1 MGFAKFLSPRRIK
14 LARGT
19 ARDLKL
25 EPAAAD
31 IAKFSFTLEG
41 LRFAGN
47 LDLRRDG
54 LYLPIREG
62 DELAVIYEAS
72 SSNSDHEALRGLN
85 SRRSALSGA
94 DLSGEN
100 SAPRS
105 SCEAPNSGNSA
116 AANSDCDAHSDT
128 AASARQNSAVSDLSD
143 KDRSGINSAALG
155 LIRKGSNERAS
166 ADTEPYASNLNC
178 KNFSGSASLNSTR
191 EEHGALSSPTT
202 NSAAN
207 PAASVLPLDFVNLS
221 LGAQRWKDAG
231 STALAAIF
239 AAFGVALAAMSIYCT
254 IFIFEKSDPA
264 VAIALPV
271 LAPFAYCSFKF
282 MRKNWRAAKFGRIFA
297 ALAHSKEPKRSGEAE
312 GYASG
317 VLVLRSDD
325 VYYFGFALD
334 GVYLSGDNERQIVS
348 DGILTDQNLAE
359 LADGENSAKF
369 KNLNAENSAS
379 VKNFAKS
386 ANSTS
391 SVNSANAANSI
402 NSASSTEVATSAKA
416 KDASQSFGLQN
427 GDILRARYKDYRVSG
442 ILNQS
447 RGMKLGDTRSGLRRV
462 IDFIANMA
470 LQIGLRL
477 GGALVLTWL
486 GDHIGG
492 SFGNALSFIGFLLL
506 LSLML

>member
-25 EPAAAD
+25 ELAAAD
-31 IAKFSFTLEG
+31 TAKFSFTLEG

-47 LDLRRDG
+47 LDLKRDG

-62 DELAVIYEAS
+62 DELAVIYEVS
-72 SSNSDHEALRGLN
+72 SSNSG
-85 SRRSALSGA
+85 RSALR
-94 DLSGEN
+94 GEN
-100 SAPRS
+100 SAPRPNCEVS
-105 SCEAPNSGNSA
+105 SSGNSA
-116 AANSDCDAHSDT
+116 AANSNRDAYSDT
-128 AASARQNSAVSDLSD
+128 AASARQNSTASDLSN

-155 LIRKGSNERAS
+155 FIRK
-166 ADTEPYASNLNC
+166 DLN
-178 KNFSGSASLNSTR
+178 SSLSLNSTR
-191 EEHGALSSPTT
+191 ESRGGASVNSALS
-202 NSAAN
+202 
-207 PAASVLPLDFVNLS
+207 PLDFVNLS

-239 AAFGVALAAMSIYCT
+239 AAFGVALAAMSIYCI
-254 IFIFEKSDPA
+254 IFIFDARAPA
-264 VAIALPV
+264 GLLALLI

-282 MRKNWRAAKFGRIFA
+282 MRRDWRAAKFGRIFA

-317 VLVLRSDD
+317 VRVLKGDD
-325 VYYFGFALD
+325 VYYFGFVVD
-334 GVYLSGDNERQIVS
+334 GVYLSGDSKLQIVS

-359 LADGENSAKF
+359 LADGKNSAKF

-386 ANSTS
+386 ANSAS
-391 SVNSANAANSI
+391 SANSTNAANSI
-402 NSASSTEVATSAKA
+402 NSARSAEVSAPA
-416 KDASQSFGLQN
+416 KTKNASQSFELQN

-442 ILNQS
+442 IWNQS

-462 IDFIANMA
+462 IDFIASVA

-492 SFGNALSFIGFLLL
+492 SFGNAISFIGFLLL

>member
-1 MGFAKFLSPRRIK
+1 MGFAKLLSPRQIK

-19 ARDLKL
+19 VRDLKL
-25 EPAAAD
+25 ELAAAD
-31 IAKFSFTLEG
+31 TAKFSFTLEC

-47 LDLRRDG
+47 LDLKRDG

-72 SSNSDHEALRGLN
+72 SLNSDREALRGLN
-85 SRRSALSGA
+85 FSRSALSGA

-100 SAPRS
+100 SMLRP
-105 SCEAPNSGNSA
+105 SCEVPNSGNSTV
-116 AANSDCDAHSDT
+116 ANLDCDAHSDT
-128 AASARQNSAVSDLSD
+128 AASVRQNSAVSDLVG
-143 KDRSGINSAALG
+143 KDRSGINSAALS
-155 LIRKGSNERAS
+155 LIHEGFNEQAN
-166 ADTEPYASNLNC
+166 ANTELYTSSLNC
-178 KNFSGSASLNSTR
+178 KDLSGSTSLNSTR
-191 EEHGALSSPTT
+191 ESRGGASV
-202 NSAAN
+202 N
-207 PAASVLPLDFVNLS
+207 PAASALPLDFVNLS

-239 AAFGVALAAMSIYCT
+239 AAFGVVLAAMSIYCI

-282 MRKNWRAAKFGRIFA
+282 MRRDWRAAKFGHIFA
-297 ALAHSKEPKRSGEAE
+297 ALPHSKEPKRSSEAE

-317 VLVLRSDD
+317 VRVLRSGDI
-325 VYYFGFALD
+325 YYFGFALD
-334 GVYLSGDNERQIVS
+334 GLYLSGDSKRQIVS
-348 DGILTDQNLAE
+348 GALRSDQNLAE
-359 LADGENSAKF
+359 LTGGENCTKF
-369 KNLNAENSAS
+369 KNLNVENSTS

-391 SVNSANAANSI
+391 SANSTNAANSI
-402 NSASSTEVATSAKA
+402 NSVRSAEAAAPAKA
-416 KDASQSFGLQN
+416 KDASQSFELQN

-442 ILNQS
+442 LWNQS

-462 IDFIANMA
+462 IDFIASVA

>member
-25 EPAAAD
+25 ELAAAD
-31 IAKFSFTLEG
+31 TAKFSFTLER
-41 LRFAGN
+41 LRFAGI
-47 LDLRRDG
+47 LDLRLDG

-72 SSNSDHEALRGLN
+72 SLNSSREALRGLN
-85 SRRSALSGA
+85 SSRSALNGA

-100 SAPRS
+100 SMLHL
-105 SCEAPNSGNSA
+105 SCETPNSKNSTA
-116 AANSDCDAHSDT
+116 TNSDCDAHSDT
-128 AASARQNSAVSDLSD
+128 ATSARQNSAVSDLVG

-155 LIRKGSNERAS
+155 FIRKDLS
-166 ADTEPYASNLNC
+166 DPL
-178 KNFSGSASLNSTR
+178 SLNSTR
-191 EEHGALSSPTT
+191 ESRGDAL
-202 NSAAN
+202 AN
-207 PAASVLPLDFVNLS
+207 PAASALPIDFVNLS

-239 AAFGVALAAMSIYCT
+239 AAFGVVLAAMSIYCI

-282 MRKNWRAAKFGRIFA
+282 MRKDWRAAKFGRIFA

-317 VLVLRSDD
+317 MRVLQSGD

-334 GVYLSGDNERQIVS
+334 GVYLSGDSKLQIVS

-359 LADGENSAKF
+359 LADGENSAEF
-369 KNLNAENSAS
+369 KNLNAENSTS

-391 SVNSANAANSI
+391 SVDSANAANSI
-402 NSASSTEVATSAKA
+402 NSARSAKTAASVKA
-416 KDASQSFGLQN
+416 KDASQSFELQN

-442 ILNQS
+442 IWNQS
-447 RGMKLGDTRSGLRRV
+447 RGSKLGDTRSGLRRV
-462 IDFIANMA
+462 IDFIASVA

>member
-31 IAKFSFTLEG
+31 TAKFSFTLEG

-72 SSNSDHEALRGLN
+72 SSNSAREALRGLN
-85 SRRSALSGA
+85 SSRSALNGS

-100 SAPRS
+100 SVPRP
-105 SCEAPNSGNSA
+105 SCETPNSKNST

-128 AASARQNSAVSDLSD
+128 TAGARQNSAVSDLVG
-143 KDRSGINSAALG
+143 KDRSGINSAALS
-155 LIRKGSNERAS
+155 LIREGFHEQAS
-166 ADTEPYASNLNC
+166 ADTKFYASNLNC

-191 EEHGALSSPTT
+191 ESRGDASV
-202 NSAAN
+202 NS
-207 PAASVLPLDFVNLS
+207 AASVLPLDFVNLS

-239 AAFGVALAAMSIYCT
+239 AAFGVVLAAMSIYCI

-264 VAIALPV
+264 VTIALPV
-271 LAPFAYCSFKF
+271 LAPFAYCSFRF
-282 MRKNWRAAKFGRIFA
+282 MRRDWRAAKFGRIFA
-297 ALAHSKEPKRSGEAE
+297 ALPHSKEPKRSGEAE
-312 GYASG
+312 GYVSG
-317 VLVLRSDD
+317 VRVLRSGD
-325 VYYFGFALD
+325 VYYYGFALD
-334 GVYLSGDNERQIVS
+334 GLYLSGDSKRRIVS
-348 DGILTDQNLAE
+348 DALCADQNLAE
-359 LADGENSAKF
+359 LADGENCMKF
-369 KNLNAENSAS
+369 KNLDAENSTNSAS
-379 VKNFAKS
+379 IKNFVKS

-391 SVNSANAANSI
+391 SANSTNAANSI
-402 NSASSTEVATSAKA
+402 NSACSAEVAVSVKA
-416 KDASQSFGLQN
+416 KDASQSFELQN
-427 GDILRARYKDYRVSG
+427 GDILRALYKDYRVSG
-442 ILNQS
+442 LWNQS
-447 RGMKLGDTRSGLRRV
+447 RSMKLGDTRSGLRRV
-462 IDFIANMA
+462 MDFIASVA

-477 GGALVLTWL
+477 GGALVLTRL

-492 SFGNALSFIGFLLL
+492 DFGNALSFIGFLLL

>member
-19 ARDLKL
+19 ARDFKL

-31 IAKFSFTLEG
+31 TAKFSFTLER

-72 SSNSDHEALRGLN
+72 SSNSGGEALRGLN
-85 SRRSALSGA
+85 SCHEALSSVG
-94 DLSGEN
+94 LSGEN
-100 SAPRS
+100 SVPHPSRETPS
-105 SCEAPNSGNSA
+105 SGNSA

-128 AASARQNSAVSDLSD
+128 AASARQNSAVSDLVG
-143 KDRSGINSAALG
+143 KDRSGINSAALS
-155 LIRKGSNERAS
+155 LIREGFNEQANVN
-166 ADTEPYASNLNC
+166 TELYTSSLNC
-178 KNFSGSASLNSTR
+178 KDLSGSLSLNSTR
-191 EEHGALSSPTT
+191 ESRGG
-202 NSAAN
+202 
-207 PAASVLPLDFVNLS
+207 ASVNSTASALPLDFVNLS

-239 AAFGVALAAMSIYCT
+239 AAFGVALAAMSIYCI

-282 MRKNWRAAKFGRIFA
+282 MRRDWRAAKFGRIFA
-297 ALAHSKEPKRSGEAE
+297 ALPHSKKPKRSGEAE

-317 VLVLRSDD
+317 VRVLQSGD
-325 VYYFGFALD
+325 VYYYGFALD
-334 GVYLSGDNERQIVS
+334 GLYLSGDSKRRIVS
-348 DGILTDQNLAE
+348 DALRADQNLAE
-359 LADGENSAKF
+359 LADGENCMKF
-369 KNLNAENSAS
+369 KNLDAENSANS
-379 VKNFAKS
+379 TSIKNFAKS
-386 ANSTS
+386 VNSIS
-391 SVNSANAANSI
+391 SVNSTNAANSI
-402 NSASSTEVATSAKA
+402 NSARSAEVAAPAKT
-416 KDASQSFGLQN
+416 KDASQSFELQN

-442 ILNQS
+442 LWNQS
-447 RGMKLGDTRSGLRRV
+447 RSTKLGDTRSGLRRA
-462 IDFIANMA
+462 IDFIAGVA

-477 GGALVLTWL
+477 GGALVLTQL

>member
-1 MGFAKFLSPRRIK
+1 MGFAKFLLPRRIK

-19 ARDLKL
+19 ARDFKL
-25 EPAAAD
+25 ELAAAD
-31 IAKFSFTLEG
+31 TAKFSFTLER
-41 LRFAGN
+41 LRFAEN
-47 LDLRRDG
+47 LDLKRDG

-100 SAPRS
+100 SVPRP

-116 AANSDCDAHSDT
+116 AANLDYDAHSDT
-128 AASARQNSAVSDLSD
+128 ATSARQNSAVSDLVG
-143 KDRSGINSAALG
+143 KDRSGINSAALS
-155 LIRKGSNERAS
+155 LIHEGFNEQAN
-166 ADTEPYASNLNC
+166 ANTELYTSSLNC
-178 KNFSGSASLNSTR
+178 KDLSGSTSLNSTR
-191 EEHGALSSPTT
+191 ESRGGASV
-202 NSAAN
+202 N
-207 PAASVLPLDFVNLS
+207 PAASALPLDFVNLS
-221 LGAQRWKDAG
+221 LGAQRWRDAG
-231 STALAAIF
+231 STVLAAIF
-239 AAFGVALAAMSIYCT
+239 AAFGVALTAMSIYCI
-254 IFIFEKSDPA
+254 IFIFDARAPA
-264 VAIALPV
+264 GLLALLI
-271 LAPFAYCSFKF
+271 LAPFSYCSFKF
-282 MRKNWRAAKFGRIFA
+282 MRRDWRAAKFGHIFA

-317 VLVLRSDD
+317 VRVLQSGD
-325 VYYFGFALD
+325 VYYYGFALD
-334 GVYLSGDNERQIVS
+334 GMYLSGENKLQIVS

-359 LADGENSAKF
+359 LAGDENSAKF

-386 ANSTS
+386 ANSASSINSTS
-391 SVNSANAANSI
+391 AGNSI
-402 NSASSTEVATSAKA
+402 NSARSAEAVAPANT

-442 ILNQS
+442 LWNQS
-447 RGMKLGDTRSGLRRV
+447 RGMKLGDTRSGLRRAA
-462 IDFIANMA
+462 DFIAGVA

-477 GGALVLTWL
+477 GGGLVLTWL

>member
-1 MGFAKFLSPRRIK
+1 MGFAKFFSPRRIK
-14 LARGT
+14 LVRGT
-19 ARDLKL
+19 ARDFKL

-31 IAKFSFTLEG
+31 TAKFSFTLER

-72 SSNSDHEALRGLN
+72 SSNSGGEASRSLNSCREAL
-85 SRRSALSGA
+85 SSV

-100 SAPRS
+100 SAERPNCEVS
-105 SCEAPNSGNSA
+105 SSGNST
-116 AANSDCDAHSDT
+116 AANSNRDAYSDT
-128 AASARQNSAVSDLSD
+128 AASARQNSTVSDLSN

-155 LIRKGSNERAS
+155 LIREDLNEQAS
-166 ADTEPYASNLNC
+166 ADTKFYASNLNC
-178 KNFSGSASLNSTR
+178 KDLSGPLSLNSTR
-191 EEHGALSSPTT
+191 ESRGDAL
-202 NSAAN
+202 AN
-207 PAASVLPLDFVNLS
+207 PAASALPIDFVNLS

-239 AAFGVALAAMSIYCT
+239 AAFGVALAAMSIYCI
-254 IFIFEKSDPA
+254 IFIFDARAPA
-264 VAIALPV
+264 GLLALLI
-271 LAPFAYCSFKF
+271 LAPFAYCSFRF
-282 MRKNWRAAKFGRIFA
+282 MRRDWRAAKFGRIFA
-297 ALAHSKEPKRSGEAE
+297 ALPHSKEPKRSGEAE

-317 VLVLRSDD
+317 VRVLRSGD
-325 VYYFGFALD
+325 VYYYGFALD
-334 GVYLSGDNERQIVS
+334 GLYLSGDSKRRIVS
-348 DGILTDQNLAE
+348 GVLRADQNLAE
-359 LADGENSAKF
+359 LSDGENCMKF
-369 KNLNAENSAS
+369 KNLGVENSANSAS

-391 SVNSANAANSI
+391 SVNSTNARNSI
-402 NSASSTEVATSAKA
+402 NFARSAETATPAKA
-416 KDASQSFGLQN
+416 KDAPRSFELQN

-442 ILNQS
+442 LWNQS

-462 IDFIANMA
+462 IDFIASVA

-477 GGALVLTWL
+477 GGALVLTRL

-492 SFGNALSFIGFLLL
+492 DFGNALSFIGFLLL

>member
-1 MGFAKFLSPRRIK
+1 MGFAKFLSPRHIK

-19 ARDLKL
+19 ARDFKL

-31 IAKFSFTLEG
+31 TAKFSFTLER
-41 LRFAGN
+41 LCFAGI
-47 LDLRRDG
+47 LDLKRDG

-72 SSNSDHEALRGLN
+72 SSNFSREALRGLN
-85 SRRSALSGA
+85 SSRSALSGA

-105 SCEAPNSGNSA
+105 SCKAPDSGNST
-116 AANSDCDAHSDT
+116 AANLDCDAHSNT
-128 AASARQNSAVSDLSD
+128 VASAGQNSAVSDLVG

-155 LIRKGSNERAS
+155 LIREGFNEQAN
-166 ADTEPYASNLNC
+166 ANTELYTSSLNC
-178 KNFSGSASLNSTR
+178 KDLSGSLSLNSTR
-191 EEHGALSSPTT
+191 DSRGGVSV
-202 NSAAN
+202 NSI
-207 PAASVLPLDFVNLS
+207 ASALPLDFVNLS

-239 AAFGVALAAMSIYCT
+239 AAFGVALAAMSIYCI
-254 IFIFEKSDPA
+254 IFIFDAGAPA
-264 VAIALPV
+264 GLLALLI

-282 MRKNWRAAKFGRIFA
+282 MRRDWRAAKFGRIFA

-317 VLVLRSDD
+317 VRVLKGND

-334 GVYLSGDNERQIVS
+334 GLYLSGDSKRRIVS
-348 DGILTDQNLAE
+348 GGIRADQNLAE
-359 LADGENSAKF
+359 FADGENCMKF
-369 KNLNAENSAS
+369 KNLDAENSTNSAS
-379 VKNFAKS
+379 IKNFAKS

-391 SVNSANAANSI
+391 STNSTNAANFI
-402 NSASSTEVATSAKA
+402 NSACSAEVAVSVKA
-416 KDASQSFGLQN
+416 KDASQSFELQN

-442 ILNQS
+442 LWNQS
-447 RGMKLGDTRSGLRRV
+447 RGMKLGDTRSGFRRAA
-462 IDFIANMA
+462 DFIASVA

-477 GGALVLTWL
+477 GGTLVLTQL

-492 SFGNALSFIGFLLL
+492 DFGNALSFIGFLLL

>member
-1 MGFAKFLSPRRIK
+1 MGFSKFLSPRRIK

-25 EPAAAD
+25 ESAAAD
-31 IAKFSFTLEG
+31 TAKFSFTLEG
-41 LRFAGN
+41 LRFAGI

-54 LYLPIREG
+54 LYLPIRED
-62 DELAVIYEAS
+62 DELAVIYEVS
-72 SSNSDHEALRGLN
+72 SSNSD
-85 SRRSALSGA
+85 RSALNGA
-94 DLSGEN
+94 DLSGAN
-100 SAPRS
+100 SVPRP
-105 SCEAPNSGNSA
+105 SCEALNSGNFTA
-116 AANSDCDAHSDT
+116 VNSNCDAHSDT

-143 KDRSGINSAALG
+143 KDCSGINSAALG
-155 LIRKGSNERAS
+155 L
-166 ADTEPYASNLNC
+166 NC
-178 KNFSGSASLNSTR
+178 KDLSGSLSLNSAR
-191 EEHGALSSPTT
+191 ESRGGVSV
-202 NSAAN
+202 NST
-207 PAASVLPLDFVNLS
+207 ASALPLDFVNLS
-221 LGAQRWKDAG
+221 LGAQRWRGAG

-239 AAFGVALAAMSIYCT
+239 AAFGVALAAMSIYCI

-271 LAPFAYCSFKF
+271 LVPSAYCSFKF
-282 MRKNWRAAKFGRIFA
+282 MRRDWRAAKFGRIFA
-297 ALAHSKEPKRSGEAE
+297 ALPHSKEPKRSGEAE

-317 VLVLRSDD
+317 VRMLKGDD
-325 VYYFGFALD
+325 VYYYGFALD
-334 GVYLSGDNERQIVS
+334 GVYLSGENKRQIIS

-359 LADGENSAKF
+359 LADGKNSAKF

-391 SVNSANAANSI
+391 SANSTNAANST
-402 NSASSTEVATSAKA
+402 NSARSAEVAAPANT
-416 KDASQSFGLQN
+416 KDAPQSFELQN

-442 ILNQS
+442 LWNQS
-447 RGMKLGDTRSGLRRV
+447 RGSELGDTRSGLRRV
-462 IDFIANMA
+462 ADFIASVA

-492 SFGNALSFIGFLLL
+492 SFGNTLSFIGFLLL
-506 LSLML
+506 LSLIL

>member
-25 EPAAAD
+25 ELAAAD
-31 IAKFSFTLEG
+31 TAKFSFTLEG

-47 LDLRRDG
+47 LDLKRDG

-62 DELAVIYEAS
+62 DELAVIYEVS
-72 SSNSDHEALRGLN
+72 SSNSG
-85 SRRSALSGA
+85 RSALR
-94 DLSGEN
+94 GEN
-100 SAPRS
+100 SAPRPNCEVS
-105 SCEAPNSGNSA
+105 SSGNSA
-116 AANSDCDAHSDT
+116 AANSNRDAYSDT
-128 AASARQNSAVSDLSD
+128 AASARQNSTASDLSN

-155 LIRKGSNERAS
+155 FIRK
-166 ADTEPYASNLNC
+166 DLN
-178 KNFSGSASLNSTR
+178 SSLSLNSTR
-191 EEHGALSSPTT
+191 ESRGGASV
-202 NSAAN
+202 NSAA
-207 PAASVLPLDFVNLS
+207 SPLDFVNLG

-239 AAFGVALAAMSIYCT
+239 AAFGVVLAAMSIYCI
-254 IFIFEKSDPA
+254 IFIFDARAPA
-264 VAIALPV
+264 GLLALLI

-282 MRKNWRAAKFGRIFA
+282 MRRDWRAAKFGRIFA
-297 ALAHSKEPKRSGEAE
+297 ALPHSKEPKRSGEAE

-317 VLVLRSDD
+317 VRVLQSGD
-325 VYYFGFALD
+325 VYYYGFALD
-334 GVYLSGDNERQIVS
+334 GLYLSGDSKRRIVS
-348 DGILTDQNLAE
+348 DALRVDQNLAE
-359 LADGENSAKF
+359 LADGENCMKF
-369 KNLNAENSAS
+369 KNLNAENSANS
-379 VKNFAKS
+379 TSIKNFAKS

-391 SVNSANAANSI
+391 SVNSTNARNSI
-402 NSASSTEVATSAKA
+402 NSARSAEVSAPAKA
-416 KDASQSFGLQN
+416 KDASQSFELQN

-442 ILNQS
+442 IWNQS

-462 IDFIANMA
+462 IDFIASVA

-486 GDHIGG
+486 GGHIGG

>member
-1 MGFAKFLSPRRIK
+1 MGFAKFLSPRQIK

-19 ARDLKL
+19 ARDFKL
-25 EPAAAD
+25 QFAAAGT
-31 IAKFSFTLEG
+31 AKFSFTLEG
-41 LRFAGN
+41 SCFAGILN
-47 LDLRRDG
+47 LKRDG

-72 SSNSDHEALRGLN
+72 SSNSSREASRSLNSDREAL
-85 SRRSALSGA
+85 SSA
-94 DLSGEN
+94 DLIGEN
-100 SAPRS
+100 SAERPNCEVS
-105 SCEAPNSGNSA
+105 SSGNSA
-116 AANSDCDAHSDT
+116 AANSNRDAYSDT
-128 AASARQNSAVSDLSD
+128 ATSARQNSTASDLSN
-143 KDRSGINSAALG
+143 KDRRGINSAALG
-155 LIRKGSNERAS
+155 LTRK
-166 ADTEPYASNLNC
+166 DL
-178 KNFSGSASLNSTR
+178 SGSLSLNSTR
-191 EEHGALSSPTT
+191 EEHGASINLAVS
-202 NSAAN
+202 
-207 PAASVLPLDFVNLS
+207 PLDFVNLS
-221 LGAQRWKDAG
+221 LGVQRWKDAG

-239 AAFGVALAAMSIYCT
+239 AAFGVALAAMSIYCI
-254 IFIFEKSDPA
+254 IFIFDARAPA
-264 VAIALPV
+264 GLLALLI

-282 MRKNWRAAKFGRIFA
+282 MRRDWRAAKFGRIFA

-317 VLVLRSDD
+317 VRVLQSGD
-325 VYYFGFALD
+325 VYYYGFALD
-334 GVYLSGDNERQIVS
+334 GLYLSGDSKRRIVS
-348 DGILTDQNLAE
+348 DALRADQNLAE
-359 LADGENSAKF
+359 LADGENSAEF
-369 KNLNAENSAS
+369 KNLGAENSTS

-391 SVNSANAANSI
+391 SVNSANAENSI
-402 NSASSTEVATSAKA
+402 NSARSAEA
-416 KDASQSFGLQN
+416 AASANTKDASQSFELQN

-442 ILNQS
+442 LWNQS

-462 IDFIANMA
+462 IDFIASVA

>member
-1 MGFAKFLSPRRIK
+1 MRFSKFLSPRRIK

-25 EPAAAD
+25 EPAAAGT
-31 IAKFSFTLEG
+31 AKFSFTLER

-72 SSNSDHEALRGLN
+72 SSNFGREASRSLN
-85 SRRSALSGA
+85 SSRSASSSA

-100 SAPRS
+100 SAERS
-105 SCEAPNSGNSA
+105 NCEVSSSGNSA
-116 AANSDCDAHSDT
+116 AANLDYDAHSDT
-128 AASARQNSAVSDLSD
+128 AASARQNSTASDLSD
-143 KDRSGINSAALG
+143 KDRSGINSAALS
-155 LIRKGSNERAS
+155 LIREGFNEQAN
-166 ADTEPYASNLNC
+166 ADTKFYASNLNC
-178 KNFSGSASLNSTR
+178 KDLSSSLSLNSTR
-191 EEHGALSSPTT
+191 EERGAQANSALS
-202 NSAAN
+202 
-207 PAASVLPLDFVNLS
+207 PLDFVNLS

-231 STALAAIF
+231 SAMLAAIF
-239 AAFGVALAAMSIYCT
+239 AAFGVALAAMSIYCI

-264 VAIALPV
+264 GAIALPV
-271 LAPFAYCSFKF
+271 LVPSAYCSFKF
-282 MRKNWRAAKFGRIFA
+282 MRRDWRAAKFGRIFA

-317 VLVLRSDD
+317 VRVLRSDD

-334 GVYLSGDNERQIVS
+334 GVYLSGENKLRIVS
-348 DGILTDQNLAE
+348 GGIRADQNLAE
-359 LADGENSAKF
+359 LAGGENSAEF
-369 KNLNAENSAS
+369 KNLDAENSANYAS

-386 ANSTS
+386 ANSAS

-402 NSASSTEVATSAKA
+402 NSARSAEAAAPAKA
-416 KDASQSFGLQN
+416 KDASQSFELQN

-442 ILNQS
+442 LWNQS
-447 RGMKLGDTRSGLRRV
+447 RGSELGDTRSGLRRV
-462 IDFIANMA
+462 VDFIAAVA
-470 LQIGLRL
+470 LQLGLRL

-506 LSLML
+506 LSLMA

>member
-1 MGFAKFLSPRRIK
+1 MSFAKFLSPRQIK
-14 LARGT
+14 FARGT

-25 EPAAAD
+25 EPTAAGT
-31 IAKFSFTLEG
+31 AKFSFTLER
-41 LRFAGN
+41 LRFAGILN
-47 LDLRRDG
+47 LKRDG

-72 SSNSDHEALRGLN
+72 SSNSSREALRGLN
-85 SRRSALSGA
+85 SDREALSSA

-100 SAPRS
+100 SAERP
-105 SCEAPNSGNSA
+105 SCEVPNSGNSTT
-116 AANSDCDAHSDT
+116 ANLDYDAHSDT
-128 AASARQNSAVSDLSD
+128 AASVRQNSVVSDLVG

-155 LIRKGSNERAS
+155 LNCEDFGGS
-166 ADTEPYASNLNC
+166 L
-178 KNFSGSASLNSTR
+178 FLNSAR
-191 EEHGALSSPTT
+191 ESRGSVSV
-202 NSAAN
+202 NSV
-207 PAASVLPLDFVNLS
+207 ASVLPLDFVNLS

-359 LADGENSAKF
+359 LADGKNSAKF

-386 ANSTS
+386 ANSAS
-391 SVNSANAANSI
+391 SANSTNAANSI
-402 NSASSTEVATSAKA
+402 NSARSAEVSAPA
-416 KDASQSFGLQN
+416 KTKNASQSFELQN

-442 ILNQS
+442 LWNQS
-447 RGMKLGDTRSGLRRV
+447 RGSELGDTSSGLRRV
-462 IDFIANMA
+462 IDFIAGVA

>member
-25 EPAAAD
+25 ELAAAD
-31 IAKFSFTLEG
+31 TAKFSFTLEG

-47 LDLRRDG
+47 LDLKRDG

-62 DELAVIYEAS
+62 DELAVIYEVS
-72 SSNSDHEALRGLN
+72 SSNSG
-85 SRRSALSGA
+85 RSALR
-94 DLSGEN
+94 GEN
-100 SAPRS
+100 SAPRPNCEVS
-105 SCEAPNSGNSA
+105 SSGNSA
-116 AANSDCDAHSDT
+116 AANSNRDAYSDT
-128 AASARQNSAVSDLSD
+128 AASARQNSTASDLSN

-155 LIRKGSNERAS
+155 FIRK
-166 ADTEPYASNLNC
+166 DLN
-178 KNFSGSASLNSTR
+178 SSLSLNSTR
-191 EEHGALSSPTT
+191 ESRGGASV
-202 NSAAN
+202 NSAA
-207 PAASVLPLDFVNLS
+207 SPLDFVNLG

-239 AAFGVALAAMSIYCT
+239 AAFGVVLAAMSIYCI
-254 IFIFEKSDPA
+254 IFIFDARAPA
-264 VAIALPV
+264 GLLALLI

-282 MRKNWRAAKFGRIFA
+282 MRRDWRAAKFGRIFA
-297 ALAHSKEPKRSGEAE
+297 ALPHSKEPKRSGEAE

-317 VLVLRSDD
+317 VRVLQSGD
-325 VYYFGFALD
+325 VYYYGFALD
-334 GVYLSGDNERQIVS
+334 GLYLSGDSKRRIVS
-348 DGILTDQNLAE
+348 DALRVDQNLAE
-359 LADGENSAKF
+359 LADGENCMKF
-369 KNLNAENSAS
+369 KNLNAENSTNSAS

-391 SVNSANAANSI
+391 SANSTNAANSI
-402 NSASSTEVATSAKA
+402 NSARSAEVAVPAKA
-416 KDASQSFGLQN
+416 KDASQSFELQN
-427 GDILRARYKDYRVSG
+427 GDILCARYKDYRVSG
-442 ILNQS
+442 LWNQS
-447 RGMKLGDTRSGLRRV
+447 RSTKLGDTRSGLRRV
-462 IDFIANMA
+462 IDFIASVA

-492 SFGNALSFIGFLLL
+492 SFGNTLSFIGFLLL

>member
-1 MGFAKFLSPRRIK
+1 MGFAKFLSPQQIK

-25 EPAAAD
+25 QPAAAGT
-31 IAKFSFTLEG
+31 AKFSFTLER

-72 SSNSDHEALRGLN
+72 SSNSGGEALRGLN

-100 SAPRS
+100 SAPRP
-105 SCEAPNSGNSA
+105 SCEVLNSGNSA
-116 AANSDCDAHSDT
+116 VANSNCDAHSDT
-128 AASARQNSAVSDLSD
+128 ATSARQNSAVSDLVG
-143 KDRSGINSAALG
+143 KDRSGINSAALS
-155 LIRKGSNERAS
+155 LIHEGFNEQAN
-166 ADTEPYASNLNC
+166 ANTELYTSSLNC
-178 KNFSGSASLNSTR
+178 KDLSGSLSLNSIR
-191 EEHGALSSPTT
+191 EEHGASV
-202 NSAAN
+202 NST
-207 PAASVLPLDFVNLS
+207 ASALPLDFVNLS
-221 LGAQRWKDAG
+221 LGAQRWRDAG

-239 AAFGVALAAMSIYCT
+239 AAFGVALAAMSIYCI

-282 MRKNWRAAKFGRIFA
+282 MRKDWRAAKFGRIFA
-297 ALAHSKEPKRSGEAE
+297 ALPHSKEPKRSGEAE

-317 VLVLRSDD
+317 VRVLQSGDI
-325 VYYFGFALD
+325 YYYGFALD
-334 GVYLSGDNERQIVS
+334 GLYLSGDSKRQIVS
-348 DGILTDQNLAE
+348 DALRADQNLAE
-359 LADGENSAKF
+359 LADGENCIKF
-369 KNLNAENSAS
+369 KNLGAENSVNSMS
-379 VKNFAKS
+379 VKNFTKS

-391 SVNSANAANSI
+391 SANSTNAANSI
-402 NSASSTEVATSAKA
+402 NSARSAEVAVSVKA
-416 KDASQSFGLQN
+416 KDASQSFELQN

-442 ILNQS
+442 LWNQS

-462 IDFIANMA
+462 IDFIASVA

-477 GGALVLTWL
+477 GGVLVLTWL

>member
-1 MGFAKFLSPRRIK
+1 MGFAKFLSPRQIK

-25 EPAAAD
+25 QPAAAD

-47 LDLRRDG
+47 LDLKRDG

-72 SSNSDHEALRGLN
+72 SSNSGGEALRGLN
-85 SRRSALSGA
+85 SDREA
-94 DLSGEN
+94 LSGEN
-100 SAPRS
+100 SVPRP
-105 SCEAPNSGNSA
+105 SCEVPNSGNST
-116 AANSDCDAHSDT
+116 AANLDYDAYSDT
-128 AASARQNSAVSDLSD
+128 AASARQNSTASDLSD
-143 KDRSGINSAALG
+143 KDRRGINSAALG
-155 LIRKGSNERAS
+155 FIRK
-166 ADTEPYASNLNC
+166 DL
-178 KNFSGSASLNSTR
+178 SGPLSLNSTR
-191 EEHGALSSPTT
+191 ESRGGVSV
-202 NSAAN
+202 NST
-207 PAASVLPLDFVNLS
+207 ASVLPLDFVNLS
-221 LGAQRWKDAG
+221 LGAQRWRDAG
-231 STALAAIF
+231 STVLAAIF
-239 AAFGVALAAMSIYCT
+239 AAFGVALAAMSIYCI
-254 IFIFEKSDPA
+254 IFIFDTRAP
-264 VAIALPV
+264 VGAIALPV
-271 LAPFAYCSFKF
+271 LVPSAYCSFKF

-317 VLVLRSDD
+317 VRVLQSGD

-334 GVYLSGDNERQIVS
+334 GVYLSGDSKLQIVS

-359 LADGENSAKF
+359 LADGKNSAKF
-369 KNLNAENSAS
+369 KNLDAENSTNSVS

-391 SVNSANAANSI
+391 FVNSTNAENSI
-402 NSASSTEVATSAKA
+402 NSARSAEAAAPAKT
-416 KDASQSFGLQN
+416 KDASQSFELQN

-442 ILNQS
+442 LWNQS
-447 RGMKLGDTRSGLRRV
+447 CGMKLGDTRSGLRRV
-462 IDFIANMA
+462 IDFIASVA

-492 SFGNALSFIGFLLL
+492 SFGNAISFIGFLLL

>member
-1 MGFAKFLSPRRIK
+1 MGFAKFFSPRRIK
-14 LARGT
+14 LVRGT

-31 IAKFSFTLEG
+31 TAKFSFTLER

-47 LDLRRDG
+47 LDLKRDG

-62 DELAVIYEAS
+62 DELAVIYEAL
-72 SSNSDHEALRGLN
+72 SSNSDHEDLRGLN

-105 SCEAPNSGNSA
+105 SCETPNSKNSTA
-116 AANSDCDAHSDT
+116 TNSDCDAHSDT
-128 AASARQNSAVSDLSD
+128 ATSAGQNSAVSDLSN

-155 LIRKGSNERAS
+155 FIRK
-166 ADTEPYASNLNC
+166 DL
-178 KNFSGSASLNSTR
+178 SGSASLNSTCESR
-191 EEHGALSSPTT
+191 GGASV
-202 NSAAN
+202 NSAAS
-207 PAASVLPLDFVNLS
+207 ALPLDFVNLS

-239 AAFGVALAAMSIYCT
+239 AAFGVVLAAMSIYCI

-282 MRKNWRAAKFGRIFA
+282 MRKDWRAAKFGRIFA
-297 ALAHSKEPKRSGEAE
+297 ALPHSKEPKRSGEAE
-312 GYASG
+312 DYASG
-317 VLVLRSDD
+317 VRVLQSGD
-325 VYYFGFALD
+325 VYYYGFALD
-334 GVYLSGDNERQIVS
+334 GLYLSGDSKRRIVS
-348 DGILTDQNLAE
+348 DALRVDQNLAE
-359 LADGENSAKF
+359 LADGENCMKF
-369 KNLNAENSAS
+369 KNLDAENSANS
-379 VKNFAKS
+379 ASIKNFAKS
-386 ANSTS
+386 ANSAS
-391 SVNSANAANSI
+391 SVNSTNAANYI
-402 NSASSTEVATSAKA
+402 NSTRSAETAASVKA
-416 KDASQSFGLQN
+416 KDAPQSFELQN

-442 ILNQS
+442 LWNQS

-462 IDFIANMA
+462 VDFIATVA
-470 LQIGLRL
+470 LQLGLRL

>member
-1 MGFAKFLSPRRIK
+1 MRFAKFLSPRRIK

-25 EPAAAD
+25 ELAAAD
-31 IAKFSFTLEG
+31 TAKFSFMLER

-72 SSNSDHEALRGLN
+72 SLNSSREALRGLN
-85 SRRSALSGA
+85 SSRSALSGV
-94 DLSGEN
+94 DLSGVN
-100 SAPRS
+100 SVPRP
-105 SCEAPNSGNSA
+105 SCEVPNSGNST
-116 AANSDCDAHSDT
+116 AANLDYDAYSDT
-128 AASARQNSAVSDLSD
+128 AASARQNSTASDLSD

-155 LIRKGSNERAS
+155 FIRK
-166 ADTEPYASNLNC
+166 DL
-178 KNFSGSASLNSTR
+178 SGSLSLNSTR
-191 EEHGALSSPTT
+191 EEHGASV
-202 NSAAN
+202 NSAL
-207 PAASVLPLDFVNLS
+207 SPLDFVNLS
-221 LGAQRWKDAG
+221 LDAQRWKDAG
-231 STALAAIF
+231 STVLAVIF
-239 AAFGVALAAMSIYCT
+239 AAFGVALAAMSIYCI

-282 MRKNWRAAKFGRIFA
+282 MRRDWRAARFGRIFA
-297 ALAHSKEPKRSGEAE
+297 ALPHSKEPKRSGEAE

-317 VLVLRSDD
+317 VRVLQSGD
-325 VYYFGFALD
+325 VYYYGFALD
-334 GVYLSGDNERQIVS
+334 GLYLSGDSKRRIVS
-348 DGILTDQNLAE
+348 SALRADQNLAE
-359 LADGENSAKF
+359 LAGGKNCMKF
-369 KNLNAENSAS
+369 KNLGAENSTNSARI
-379 VKNFAKS
+379 KNFAKS

-391 SVNSANAANSI
+391 SANSI
-402 NSASSTEVATSAKA
+402 NSARSAEVAVSVKA
-416 KDASQSFGLQN
+416 KDAPQSFELQN

-442 ILNQS
+442 LWNQS
-447 RGMKLGDTRSGLRRV
+447 RGMRLGDTRSGLRRV
-462 IDFIANMA
+462 VDFIASVT

-477 GGALVLTWL
+477 GGALVLTRL

-492 SFGNALSFIGFLLL
+492 DFGNALSFIGFLLL

>member
-1 MGFAKFLSPRRIK
+1 MGFAKFLSLQQIK

-25 EPAAAD
+25 EPETAD
-31 IAKFSFTLEG
+31 IAKFSFTLER
-41 LRFAGN
+41 LRFVGILN
-47 LDLRRDG
+47 LKRDG
-54 LYLPIREG
+54 LYLPIRES
-62 DELAVIYEAS
+62 DELAVIYEALS
-72 SSNSDHEALRGLN
+72 LNSDREALRGLN
-85 SRRSALSGA
+85 SSRSALSG
-94 DLSGEN
+94 EN
-100 SAPRS
+100 SMLRPNCEVS
-105 SCEAPNSGNSA
+105 SSGNSA
-116 AANSDCDAHSDT
+116 AANLDCDAHNDT
-128 AASARQNSAVSDLSD
+128 AASARQDSAVSDLSN
-143 KDRSGINSAALG
+143 KDRSGINSAALS
-155 LIRKGSNERAS
+155 LIREDFNEQAN
-166 ADTEPYASNLNC
+166 ANTELYTSSLNC
-178 KNFSGSASLNSTR
+178 KDLSGSLSLNSTR
-191 EEHGALSSPTT
+191 ESRGDAL
-202 NSAAN
+202 AN
-207 PAASVLPLDFVNLS
+207 PAASILPLDFVNLS

-239 AAFGVALAAMSIYCT
+239 AAFGVALAAMSIYCI
-254 IFIFEKSDPA
+254 IFIFDARAPA
-264 VAIALPV
+264 GLLALLI
-271 LAPFAYCSFKF
+271 LAPFAYCSFRF
-282 MRKNWRAAKFGRIFA
+282 MRRDWRAAKFGRIFA

-317 VLVLRSDD
+317 VRVLRSDD

-334 GVYLSGDNERQIVS
+334 EVYLSGENKLQIIS
-348 DGILTDQNLAE
+348 GALRADQNLAE
-359 LADGENSAKF
+359 LADGKNSAEF
-369 KNLNAENSAS
+369 KNLNAENSANSTS

-391 SVNSANAANSI
+391 SANSANAANSI
-402 NSASSTEVATSAKA
+402 NSARSAEVAAPAKT
-416 KDASQSFGLQN
+416 KNASQSFELQN

-442 ILNQS
+442 IWNQS

-462 IDFIANMA
+462 IDFIASVA

>member
-1 MGFAKFLSPRRIK
+1 MGFAKFFSPRRIK
-14 LARGT
+14 LVRGT

-31 IAKFSFTLEG
+31 TAKFSFTLER

-47 LDLRRDG
+47 LDLKRDG

-62 DELAVIYEAS
+62 DELAVIYEAL
-72 SSNSDHEALRGLN
+72 SSNSDHEDLRGLN

-105 SCEAPNSGNSA
+105 SCETPNSKNSTA
-116 AANSDCDAHSDT
+116 TNSDCDAHSDT
-128 AASARQNSAVSDLSD
+128 ATSAGQNSAVSDLSN

-155 LIRKGSNERAS
+155 FIRK
-166 ADTEPYASNLNC
+166 DL
-178 KNFSGSASLNSTR
+178 SGSASLNSTCESR
-191 EEHGALSSPTT
+191 GGASV
-202 NSAAN
+202 NSAAS
-207 PAASVLPLDFVNLS
+207 ALPLDFVNLS

-239 AAFGVALAAMSIYCT
+239 AAFGVVLAAMSIYCI

-282 MRKNWRAAKFGRIFA
+282 MRKDWRAAKFGRIFA
-297 ALAHSKEPKRSGEAE
+297 ALPHSKEPKRSGEAE
-312 GYASG
+312 DYASG
-317 VLVLRSDD
+317 VRVLQSGD
-325 VYYFGFALD
+325 VYYYGFALD
-334 GVYLSGDNERQIVS
+334 GLYLSGDSKRRIVS
-348 DGILTDQNLAE
+348 DALRVDQNLAE
-359 LADGENSAKF
+359 LADGENCMKF
-369 KNLNAENSAS
+369 KNLDAENSANS
-379 VKNFAKS
+379 ASIKNFAKS
-386 ANSTS
+386 ANSAS
-391 SVNSANAANSI
+391 SVNSTNAANYI
-402 NSASSTEVATSAKA
+402 NSTRSAETAASVKA
-416 KDASQSFGLQN
+416 KDAPQSFELQN

-442 ILNQS
+442 LWNQS

-462 IDFIANMA
+462 VDFIVSVA

-477 GGALVLTWL
+477 GGALVLTRL

-492 SFGNALSFIGFLLL
+492 SFGNALNFIGFLLL

>member
-1 MGFAKFLSPRRIK
+1 MGFAKFLSPWQIK

-31 IAKFSFTLEG
+31 TAKFSFTLEG
-41 LRFAGN
+41 LHFAGN

-62 DELAVIYEAS
+62 NELAVIYETS
-72 SSNSDHEALRGLN
+72 SSNSYREALRGLN
-85 SRRSALSGA
+85 SRRSALSG
-94 DLSGEN
+94 EN
-100 SAPRS
+100 SAERPNCEVS
-105 SCEAPNSGNSA
+105 SSGNFT
-116 AANSDCDAHSDT
+116 AANSNRDAYSDT
-128 AASARQNSAVSDLSD
+128 ATSARQNSTASDLSN
-143 KDRSGINSAALG
+143 KDRRGINSAALG
-155 LIRKGSNERAS
+155 LTRK
-166 ADTEPYASNLNC
+166 DL
-178 KNFSGSASLNSTR
+178 SGFLSLNSTR
-191 EEHGALSSPTT
+191 EEHGASINLAVS
-202 NSAAN
+202 
-207 PAASVLPLDFVNLS
+207 PLDFVNLS
-221 LGAQRWKDAG
+221 LGVQRWKDAG

-239 AAFGVALAAMSIYCT
+239 AAFGVALAAMSIYCI

-264 VAIALPV
+264 VAIALLI

-282 MRKNWRAAKFGRIFA
+282 MRRDWRAAKLGRIFA

-317 VLVLRSDD
+317 VRVLRSGD
-325 VYYFGFALD
+325 VYYFGFAPD
-334 GVYLSGDNERQIVS
+334 GVYLSGDSKLQIVS
-348 DGILTDQNLAE
+348 SALRADQNLAE
-359 LADGENSAKF
+359 LAGGENCMKF
-369 KNLNAENSAS
+369 KNLDAENSANSAS

-386 ANSTS
+386 ANSAS
-391 SVNSANAANSI
+391 FVNSANAANST
-402 NSASSTEVATSAKA
+402 NFAHSAETAMPAKA
-416 KDASQSFGLQN
+416 KDASQSFELQN

-442 ILNQS
+442 LWNQS
-447 RGMKLGDTRSGLRRV
+447 RGSELGDTRSGLRRV
-462 IDFIANMA
+462 IDFIASVA